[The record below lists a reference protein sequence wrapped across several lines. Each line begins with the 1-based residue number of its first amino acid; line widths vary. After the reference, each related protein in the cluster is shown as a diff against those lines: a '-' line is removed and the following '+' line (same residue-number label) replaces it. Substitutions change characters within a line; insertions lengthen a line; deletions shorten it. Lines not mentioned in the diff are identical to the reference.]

1 MKQCIQCGHE
11 LNDDDLYCPKC
22 GKKQRSDE
30 VMLSDY
36 LPYVKEEEPEDLNEG
51 YRVILISRGSCTI
64 KAAKEVLSDLLGY
77 SLATV
82 KTLLDEVPVE
92 IADELT
98 ETQARVLAKAL
109 DEYGMEVTVVDQY
122 DYYVDIDDDEDSV
135 YEEDGSLIES
145 AYIILM
151 SLTAANRVH
160 RYRRYRKPGLLS
172 LLFHPKKIRPRPTHI
187 RRSVN
192 RDPEP
197 RRRMQVRRQSP
208 YVHPSPVQ
216 TYHVPSGKPAK
227 PDTGKYE
234 RPKQNSTWKP
244 ASKPAKKNSGSSLG
258 STVKKTSSNVRSSGT
273 SKTSSLS
280 KTVGSAGKA
289 AASRPT
295 ANRSN
300 ARKTGTER
308 NPGSRR

>member
-1 MKQCIQCGHE
+1 MKQCIQCGYE

-22 GKKQRSDE
+22 GKKQHSDE
-30 VMLSDY
+30 VMLADY
-36 LPYVKEEEPEDLNEG
+36 LPYVKEEEPEDRDEG

-77 SLATV
+77 SLSTV

-109 DEYGMEVTVVDQY
+109 DEYGMEVTVVNQY

-135 YEEDGSLIES
+135 YAEDGSLIES
-145 AYIILM
+145 AYLVLM

-208 YVHPSPVQ
+208 GIRPSTIQ

-234 RPKQNSTWKP
+234 RPTQNSTWKP
-244 ASKPAKKNSGSSLG
+244 VSKPGRKSSGSSLTSTIAKSSSTARNSG
-258 STVKKTSSNVRSSGT
+258 SAKSSSI
-273 SKTSSLS
+273 SKTI
-280 KTVGSAGKA
+280 GSAGKA
-289 AASRPT
+289 ASGRT
-295 ANRSN
+295 GS
-300 ARKTGTER
+300 RKTGTER
-308 NPGSRR
+308 KPGSRR